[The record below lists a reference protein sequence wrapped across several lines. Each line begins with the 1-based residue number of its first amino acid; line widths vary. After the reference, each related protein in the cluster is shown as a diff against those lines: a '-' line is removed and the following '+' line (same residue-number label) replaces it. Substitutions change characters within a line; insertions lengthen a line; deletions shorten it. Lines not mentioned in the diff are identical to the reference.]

1 MPTISDL
8 KDQARALEQ
17 QGQIDKAL
25 NIYQHILKHLEG
37 NPAITK
43 VLPLYVKA
51 GDLLHKMDRTEEAVA
66 SYQTGAEHYA
76 STGAATRVTALCEKI
91 LRLAPERTDVYTSF
105 VRLLIKNGH
114 VGSARDVLAEYAQ
127 IADMNRALETLNDLA
142 GRPNHEV
149 QPMLERLLES
159 FELEEQDEQE
169 AERVSTHLEQVTDDL
184 AGELAGVPEAEL
196 EEQETDEEPQEEETP
211 EAADA
216 VAKVED
222 EEPAPEQEVAES
234 DPLASH
240 LLNLDSMPRQSTLM
254 QGIRDDDLET
264 AGEEEEQTTDIEQSP
279 EAEIT
284 TDVTPTMETPSMVS
298 EESEAP
304 PYVESAGEEAPIE
317 EAVAEDD
324 GMDLLLAESV
334 TAEEADEVTEAAAS
348 EAVQEEAIEIEGSEW
363 TPDFAEPS
371 TEETVAAEWSPE
383 EALQPAA
390 RYPSDEYDTPD
401 GINDEADEEAGAVE
415 RAEADALDDEIAR
428 ALEDSEAFAAAA
440 AEPEGTA
447 EVKEAIG
454 TAAVEPAPPVETEP
468 EPEEAPRPSR
478 PPRVMVPDESDSKTN
493 SPVIFGVGGFVAG
506 LVVGAGLT
514 LVLAGGDSDGSPPE
528 VVEDQ
533 PAAVADVATTPA
545 QPPAET
551 PAVADTQAVG
561 TPLATQELAEPDT
574 AAIETPVDPP
584 ADSADTAQAEE
595 APAATPE
602 AAVGDTAVADT
613 TTEPPAET
621 VVSTGNP
628 VIVEGMEIDEFS
640 EVESGGRAGFRVVH
654 LLDWAD
660 PLVIEAYSDPAVTMS
675 TFIQV
680 NVTPPD
686 TVVGIRRLDG
696 YMVYASGVMPEDS
709 LRSLMSRLVEG
720 ERPPN

>member
-17 QGQIDKAL
+17 QGEIDKAL
-25 NIYQHILKHLEG
+25 KIYQHILKHLEG
-37 NPAITK
+37 SPAITK

-51 GDLLHKMDRTEEAVA
+51 GDLLLKVDRTEEAVA

-105 VRLLIKNGH
+105 VRLLIQNGH
-114 VGSARDVLAEYAQ
+114 VGSARDVLAEYAK
-127 IADMNRALETLNDLA
+127 IANMERALETLNDLA

-159 FELEEQDEQE
+159 FELEEQDEQA

-184 AGELAGVPEAEL
+184 AGELSGIPEAE
-196 EEQETDEEPQEEETP
+196 P
-211 EAADA
+211 E
-216 VAKVED
+216 
-222 EEPAPEQEVAES
+222 EQEVAES
-234 DPLASH
+234 DPLAPH
-240 LLNLDSMPRQSTLM
+240 LLDLDAMPRQSRLL
-254 QGIRDDDLET
+254 QGIRDDDLDA
-264 AGEEEEQTTDIEQSP
+264 AGEEEEQAPGIEQSP

-284 TDVTPTMETPSMVS
+284 TDVTPTMETPSMLS

-304 PYVESAGEEAPIE
+304 PHDGSFGEEAPTE
-317 EAVAEDD
+317 EPASEED
-324 GMDLLLAESV
+324 GMELLLAESV
-334 TAEEADEVTEAAAS
+334 TSEEAEEVAAGVESKETPEEV
-348 EAVQEEAIEIEGSEW
+348 VIVEGSEW

-371 TEETVAAEWSPE
+371 AEETVAAEWSPE
-383 EALQPAA
+383 EELQPAA

-401 GINDEADEEAGAVE
+401 GIDGDAEEEAGPVE

-428 ALEDSEAFAAAA
+428 AVEDSEAFAATA
-440 AEPEGTA
+440 AEPEGAA
-447 EVKEAIG
+447 EVEEAIG
-454 TAAVEPAPPVETEP
+454 TAPEETAPTIEAEPEPAPER
-468 EPEEAPRPSR
+468 RPSQ
-478 PPRVMVPDESDSKTN
+478 PPRVMVPEEPESKTN
-493 SPVIFGVGGFVAG
+493 SPIIFGAGGFVAG

-514 LVLAGGDSDGSPPE
+514 LVLAGGGSDAPPPE
-528 VVEDQ
+528 VMEDQ
-533 PAAVADVATTPA
+533 PAAAEVATTPV

-551 PAVADTQAVG
+551 PAVTDTQEVD
-561 TPLATQELAEPDT
+561 TPLATTETEALDT
-574 AAIETPVDPP
+574 AAIETPVDSS

-595 APAATPE
+595 VPAATIEE
-602 AAVGDTAVADT
+602 AVVDTAVADT
-613 TTEPPAET
+613 TTEPPAEA
-621 VVSTGNP
+621 VAATGNP
-628 VIVEGMEIDEFS
+628 VIVEGMEIAEFS

-709 LRSLMSRLVEG
+709 LRSLMSRLAEG